1 MSADI
6 LYEDVTYE
14 IRGACFEVFN
24 ALGSGF
30 KESVYHKALSK
41 EFKLR
46 NLNYAEKKRL
56 KIYFKNE
63 EVGIYEPDFIVDDK
77 IIIEI
82 KAVFEVPKQ
91 FEKQLYYYLKCTKY
105 KLGLLINFG
114 GEKLDIR
121 RRIYDKARIKISA

>member
-1 MSADI
+1 MV
-6 LYEDVTYE
+6 YEELTYE

-30 KESVYHKALSK
+30 KETVYHNALSK

-46 NLNYAEKKRL
+46 KLNFEGKKRL
-56 KIYFKNE
+56 KIYFKDE

-77 IIIEI
+77 IIIEV
-82 KAVFEVPKQ
+82 KAVPIMPKYFEN
-91 FEKQLYYYLKCTKY
+91 QLYYYLKCTEY

-114 GEKLDIR
+114 ANKLDIR
-121 RRIYDKARIKISA
+121 RRIYEKIRGK